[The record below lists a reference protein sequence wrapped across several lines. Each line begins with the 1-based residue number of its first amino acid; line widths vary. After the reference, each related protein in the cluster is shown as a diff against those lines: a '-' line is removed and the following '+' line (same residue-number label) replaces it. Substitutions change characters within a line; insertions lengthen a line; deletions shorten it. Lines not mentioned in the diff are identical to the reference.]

1 MEVDTQT
8 TAPVPV
14 MLPPIAQGAPGILT
28 ESMGLVRHENQEVTL
43 SELQAR
49 LFLREGDEW
58 VNLGMGKL
66 VFSIGKLSMRAY
78 IAVVSVR
85 SQTVLLDFAIA
96 EAGKRRDRHVYV
108 NAPNPKA
115 TSGSPHP
122 RLHCFKFQTEKHA
135 FQLEKRLMAL
145 ANRDPVAAM
154 SRYLPSHKTATP
166 EQIQRAR
173 ANYASARLKQL
184 QESGVH
190 PVNPLDLPDSYGL
203 PWVTPVRASSAKP
216 RVHPYATVGKERKP
230 RKSDVN
236 ADSTARI
243 LAEALAATSITP
255 ADQLERSDH
264 VQTSIFGP
272 LPPPPPAVK
281 WGGFAEFG
289 PRNRS
294 AATSKEITP
303 DPTTEQP
310 RVSQDFVSAFAS
322 QTLQDTETSDSAS
335 S

>member
-8 TAPVPV
+8 TTPVPA
-14 MLPPIAQGAPGILT
+14 MLPPIAQGGPGILT

-145 ANRDPVAAM
+145 ANRDPVAAIG
-154 SRYLPSHKTATP
+154 RYLPSHKTATP

-184 QESGVH
+184 QESGIQT
-190 PVNPLDLPDSYGL
+190 NQLDFPESYGL
-203 PWVTPVRASSAKP
+203 HWVSPVRASSAKP
-216 RVHPYATVGKERKP
+216 RAHPYATVGKERKP
-230 RKSDVN
+230 RKSDAN
-236 ADSTARI
+236 TDSTARA

-255 ADQLERSDH
+255 TDQLERSDN
-264 VQTSIFGP
+264 VQSSIFGP
-272 LPPPPPAVK
+272 LPPPPAAVK

-303 DPTTEQP
+303 DPTTEP
-310 RVSQDFVSAFAS
+310 RVSQDFVTAFAS
-322 QTLQDTETSDSAS
+322 QTLQDAEQSGSVS

>member
-1 MEVDTQT
+1 MQVDQGAV
-8 TAPVPV
+8 APALLPPV
-14 MLPPIAQGAPGILT
+14 MQGTPILSEG
-28 ESMGLVRHENQEVTL
+28 MGLVRHESQEVSL

-145 ANRDPVAAM
+145 ANRDPVAAV
-154 SRYLPSHKTATP
+154 SRYLPGHKTATP
-166 EQIQRAR
+166 DQIQRAR
-173 ANYASARLKQL
+173 ASYTAARLKQL

-190 PVNPLDLPDSYGL
+190 NADAMDFSDSFGL
-203 PWVTPVRASSAKP
+203 HWVTPMRSSSAKP
-216 RVHPYATVGKERKP
+216 RAHPYATVSKERK
-230 RKSDVN
+230 RRADAAS
-236 ADSTARI
+236 DSTARA

-255 ADQLERSDH
+255 ADQIERSDN

-289 PRNRS
+289 PRSSS
-294 AATSKEITP
+294 ATASKEITP
-303 DPTTEQP
+303 DPTELP
-310 RVSQDFVSAFAS
+310 RVSQDFVAAFAS
-322 QTLQDTETSDSAS
+322 QTLQDAAPST
-335 S
+335 

>member
-1 MEVDTQT
+1 MEVDTQSMT
-8 TAPVPV
+8 SSL
-14 MLPPIAQGAPGILT
+14 LPPVVQPTTLLT
-28 ESMGLVRHENQEVTL
+28 ESMGLVRHENEEVTL

-66 VFSIGKLSMRAY
+66 VFSLGKLSLRAY

-115 TSGSPHP
+115 TSGNPQP

-154 SRYLPSHKTATP
+154 SRHLPSHKAAATA

-173 ANYASARLKQL
+173 ATYAAARLKQL
-184 QESGVH
+184 QDSAVPGGG
-190 PVNPLDLPDSYGL
+190 LSDLADPFGL
-203 PWVTPVRASSAKP
+203 QWTPPARASSTKA
-216 RVHPYATVGKERKP
+216 RAHPYATISKERKSKRP
-230 RKSDVN
+230 ENS
-236 ADSTARI
+236 ADTTARA
-243 LAEALAATSITP
+243 LAEALAATSISP
-255 ADQLERSDH
+255 ADAITRSDN

-272 LPPPPPAVK
+272 LPPPPPPVK
-281 WGGFAEFG
+281 WGGFAEYG
-289 PRNRS
+289 VRNGAS
-294 AATSKEITP
+294 TSKEITP
-303 DPTTEQP
+303 DPTVEQP
-310 RVSQDFVSAFAS
+310 RVSQDFVEAFAS
-322 QTLQDTETSDSAS
+322 QTLQDGTTSA
-335 S
+335 

>member
-8 TAPVPV
+8 TAPVPTV
-14 MLPPIAQGAPGILT
+14 LPPIAQGGPGILT

-78 IAVVSVR
+78 IAVVSIR

-145 ANRDPVAAM
+145 ANRDPVAAI

-184 QESGVH
+184 QESGIH
-190 PVNPLDLPDSYGL
+190 TNQLEFPDSYGL
-203 PWVTPVRASSAKP
+203 HWVSPVRASSAKP
-216 RVHPYATVGKERKP
+216 RVHPYATVTKERKP
-230 RKSDVN
+230 RKSDAN
-236 ADSTARI
+236 ADSTARA

-255 ADQLERSDH
+255 TDQLERGDN
-264 VQTSIFGP
+264 VQSSIFGP

-289 PRNRS
+289 PRHRS

-303 DPTTEQP
+303 DPTTES
-310 RVSQDFVSAFAS
+310 RVSQDFVTAFAS
-322 QTLQDTETSDSAS
+322 QTLQDTEQSDSAS